1 MNTEKTRQN
10 QAQMS
15 WWRRLCFGMGLGG
28 GGIIATMGTF
38 ILAYYTNVIHI
49 DPGLAGTVL
58 AVSKVLDGVSDLIA
72 GRIVDKTHSRFGKAR
87 PWLLRICLP
96 MVICFIAAF
105 SVPTGFSTVAQIAYV
120 FVTYNLFSTVCYTM
134 VSVSYN
140 SMSSL
145 ITTSQYERS
154 VNGVLGMTLYTVAM
168 LIINTQML
176 KMCTAFG
183 GGDVYSPRGWSI
195 SAVVLALAYAAC
207 VMVTFLFCKET
218 ESGASE
224 ARAAAVEKPASVIR
238 TLKALITNKYWV
250 EYVIALV
257 TNGIGNTFVMGA
269 ALFYAQ
275 FVLGDVDSYSSL
287 SGALYIAMFIGV
299 IATFIFIKKLGKRNT
314 AIIGLVVLAAGTI
327 LAGILPKTVS
337 NTTITMIIR
346 GFGCGFPS
354 ALGTAVLQDT
364 LTYGKWRSGFDMV
377 GMGNAA
383 CSFTSKVGGG
393 LGTAALGW
401 ILKLGGYDST
411 AAVQSDSA
419 VRIITLSFTWIPLV
433 FVIITLICFVLY
445 QLDKEYDRYAK
456 DLSEGRYGP
465 NAMVPNTSK
474 EQE

>member
-1 MNTEKTRQN
+1 MSTEKTKGGGT
-10 QAQMS
+10 QMS

-38 ILAYYTNVIHI
+38 VLAYYTNVVHI

-58 AVSKVLDGVSDLIA
+58 AISKILDGVSDLIA
-72 GRIVDKTHSRFGKAR
+72 GRIVDRTHSRFGKAR
-87 PWLLRICLP
+87 PWLLRICIP
-96 MVICFIAAF
+96 MVVCFIAAF
-105 SVPTGFSTVAQIAYV
+105 SVPTGFSTMAQVAYI

-145 ITTSQYERS
+145 ITTSQYERG

-168 LIINTQML
+168 LVINTQML
-176 KMCTAFG
+176 KMCAAFG
-183 GGDVYSPRGWSI
+183 GGNVYSPRGWSL
-195 SAVVLALAYAAC
+195 SAAVLALAYAAC
-207 VMVTFLFCKET
+207 VMVTFLFCKELEVSADPSGT
-218 ESGASE
+218 SGA
-224 ARAAAVEKPASVIR
+224 ARPASVPQ
-238 TLKALITNKYWV
+238 TLKALVTNKYWV

-275 FVLGDVDSYSSL
+275 FVLGDVESYSSL
-287 SGALYIAMFIGV
+287 SGALYLAMFIGV

-314 AIIGLVVLAAGTI
+314 AIIGLGILAVGTVM
-327 LAGILPKTVS
+327 AGILPKTVE

-383 CSFTSKVGGG
+383 CSFTSKVGTG

-411 AAVQSDSA
+411 AAVQSAEA
-419 VRIITLSFTWIPLV
+419 VRVISLSFTWIPLI
-433 FVIITLICFVLY
+433 FVLITLICFILY
-445 QLDKEYDRYAK
+445 RLDKEYDRYAR

-465 NAMVPNTSK
+465 DAAGRH
-474 EQE
+474 Q